1 MIPIGNTE
9 DSTVNLI
16 LVNKRTVKF
25 SAPSWKGTFHLAD
38 KITLCTKTVA
48 DGTSIASAACN
59 FLLTKNNSLY
69 RRVQQFAG
77 GGECITNCI
86 IHRVL
91 INENLSV
98 RYIGLSSAGIAAWFQ
113 SFRSQVTNPRCSG
126 PSAMVMKGLLK
137 FLGQVILLTKIFLQ
151 GFTRASRGVCW
162 QQQEFSSINQPA
174 RCWGA

>member
-1 MIPIGNTE
+1 M
-9 DSTVNLI
+9 
-16 LVNKRTVKF
+16 KRYLSPGRHNYFVYENSCWRHLHRFRCLQLFIDEKSLTLQMG
-25 SAPSWKGTFHLAD
+25 SAVCRW
-38 KITLCTKTVA
+38 
-48 DGTSIASAACN
+48 
-59 FLLTKNNSLY
+59 
-69 RRVQQFAG
+69 
-77 GGECITNCI
+77 GECITNCI

-113 SFRSQVTNPRCSG
+113 IFRSQVTNPRCSG

-162 QQQEFSSINQPA
+162 QQREFSSINQPA